1 MDLMAWAW
9 ALRWHVLCRFSASL
23 DHRQRVTVAGTV
35 KDNHPYLIRI
45 GNFDVDL
52 ALEGT
57 VLLCRQQDRP
67 GIIAAVS
74 SALAAYNVNISF
86 MSVARLDTGR
96 VRCFIPHL
104 EASVN
109 MSWHARELC

>member
-1 MDLMAWAW
+1 MRE
-9 ALRWHVLCRFSASL
+9 ALRFPCRFSAAL
-23 DHRQRVTVAGTV
+23 DYRQRVSVAGTV

-45 GNFDVDL
+45 GAFDVDL

-74 SALAAYNVNISF
+74 SCLAGNDVNISF
-86 MSVARLDTGR
+86 MSVARLGKQR
-96 VRCFIPHL
+96 VR
-104 EASVN
+104 
-109 MSWHARELC
+109 